1 MLIQGNE
8 MSLHKSVLIT
18 CVSNLM
24 RTTRF

>member
-18 CVSNLM
+18 WVSNLV